1 MSQSSIESI
10 NKWLSECNDEI
21 SNLSGLDIPSYN
33 KEEDENKVQDGK
45 TMKIK
50 VGEKE
55 FTVVLAENSSVE
67 ALKKLL
73 AEGELTIN
81 MKDYG
86 NFEKVGS
93 IGTSLPTNDEYIVTE
108 PGDIILY
115 QGKSLV
121 IYYDINTWN
130 FTRIGK
136 IEDVTREELLS
147 VLGQSNVNVTFSLQ

>member
-1 MSQSSIESI
+1 MSKSSIESI
-10 NKWLSECNDEI
+10 NKWLSECKDEI
-21 SNLSGLDIPSYN
+21 SNMSGLDIPSYN

-55 FTVVLAENSSVE
+55 FTAVLAENSSVE

-93 IGTSLPTNDEYIVTE
+93 IGTSLPTNDEHIVTE